1 MSKHAQPGPHQGAE
15 GSRMWHITLTFAGAA
30 EDPVKVRAALERLA
44 HDHPFLLAGRYAAD
58 RVEVR
63 YWEEAR
69 DAYDAAALAL
79 RLWGEHRVSAGLPPW
94 EVVGLE
100 ILDRETYQRRVAEPP
115 HRQPVSPVGVR
126 PF

>member
-1 MSKHAQPGPHQGAE
+1 VDTADDA
-15 GSRMWHITLTFAGAA
+15 RMWHVTLTFAGAPV
-30 EDPVKVRAALERLA
+30 DPVEVRAALERLA
-44 HDHPFLLAGRYAAD
+44 HDHPFLLAGRYASD

-100 ILDRETYQRRVAEPP
+100 ILDRETYQRRAEAPAHAVPVA
-115 HRQPVSPVGVR
+115 SVGVR